1 MDTEAFNSLLGRMT
15 TLSEVTNLLNERGYT
30 KNLNLES
37 THLLCEGTEIKLF
50 PGEFTVDKH
59 YRFEGPSDPGDEA
72 IVFAISSTKHHLKGI
87 LINGY
92 GVSSDSISDEM
103 IDALDERNIENKS

>member
-37 THLLCEGTEIKLF
+37 THLLCEGPEIKLF

-87 LINGY
+87 LVNGY

>member
-30 KNLNLES
+30 KNLNLEM
-37 THLLCEGTEIKLF
+37 THLICEGTEIKLF
-50 PGEFTVDKH
+50 PGEFTVEKH